1 MSDTRPRLRRQNRR
15 ISPLAG
21 LTAAAAICAGLLI
34 ATHSAQQ
41 QAQARETADITAS
54 APTPSPSTPLSSAS
68 PVTWPS
74 AATAPSAS
82 VAEQATKAGATTIGV
97 AKAPITVSY
106 LFDGG
111 ARQPVMDGSAAHPM
125 APDAANG
132 GAILY
137 TPRADGW
144 AIGFPDRCTTTASR
158 CPRVIL
164 QGVRDDTLNP
174 GTRTFRFGAAIM
186 MTKDDTGPGANVV
199 QKGYSV
205 GGVTQF
211 KLQVDGRPGK
221 PSCVIASTVRIYK
234 VIGPRSIAD
243 GTWHSVVCTRSG
255 GTLSMTVDGADA
267 GSRSIPA
274 SLSVAN
280 PEPLRIGGKGTTVN
294 NDQYAGEIDNV
305 FLSIL

>member
-1 MSDTRPRLRRQNRR
+1 MSDTRPRPRRQNRR

-21 LTAAAAICAGLLI
+21 LTAAAAVCAGVLI
-34 ATHSAQQ
+34 AAHSAQQ
-41 QAQARETADITAS
+41 QAQAREAADITA
-54 APTPSPSTPLSSAS
+54 PVPSPSTPLMSAS
-68 PVTWPS
+68 RAQRPS
-74 AATAPSAS
+74 ASTAPSAS
-82 VAEQATKAGATTIGV
+82 VAQATGAGATTIGV

-111 ARQPVMDGSAAHPM
+111 ARQPVIDGSAAHPL
-125 APDAANG
+125 APDTANG

-144 AIGFPDRCTTTASR
+144 AIRFPDRCTTTAGR

-164 QGVRDDTLNP
+164 QGIRDDTLNP
-174 GTRTFRFGAAIM
+174 GTRTFRYGAAIR

-221 PSCVIASTVRIYK
+221 PSCVIASTMKIYK
-234 VIGPRSIAD
+234 VTGPHSIAD

-255 GTLSMTVDGADA
+255 GTFSMTVDGVDA

-280 PEPLRIGGKGTTVN
+280 PEPLRIGGKGTAVN